1 MALTFLLPSIHAA
14 LCAHAAC
21 HQLGE
26 YYEGMEKNGAKA
38 ADMYEETCF
47 KHGYAES
54 CLSLGNIYITG
65 NGMFAEV
72 ECTRMVNRG

>member
-1 MALTFLLPSIHAA
+1 
-14 LCAHAAC
+14 
-21 HQLGE
+21 
-26 YYEGMEKNGAKA
+26 MEKNGAKA
-38 ADMYEETCF
+38 ADMYEETCL

-72 ECTRMVNRG
+72 ECTRMVNHG

>member
-1 MALTFLLPSIHAA
+1 
-14 LCAHAAC
+14 
-21 HQLGE
+21 
-26 YYEGMEKNGAKA
+26 MEKNGAKA

-65 NGMFAEV
+65 NGMFAGV